1 MLLVTSVC
9 CEQDE
14 FSSGMAEG
22 SSVGQTRRGPVSA
35 ADLLRLLRSGGF
47 VAGAGQLLWCA
58 GMVEWR
64 PFEAAL
70 ERMPQLKNII
80 EEN

>member
-1 MLLVTSVC
+1 
-9 CEQDE
+9 
-14 FSSGMAEG
+14 MAEG

-35 ADLLRLLRSGGF
+35 ADLLHLLRS
-47 VAGAGQLLWCA
+47 AGLRASTGQLLWCA

-70 ERMPQLKNII
+70 DAMPQLKRIA
-80 EEN
+80 EEDS

>member
-1 MLLVTSVC
+1 
-9 CEQDE
+9 
-14 FSSGMAEG
+14 MAEG

-47 VAGAGQLLWCA
+47 RTGTGQLLWCA

-70 ERMPQLKNII
+70 EAMPQLKRIV
-80 EEN
+80 EEDS